1 MDPILLKTLAAVVLG
16 FAISAILGKFL
27 VPALRRWKAGQSI
40 KEDGPTWHMSKQ
52 GTPTMGGLMFIAAV
66 VVVVLVLNGPA
77 ILAGDLT
84 SVFVLLLAL
93 VFGLIGFVDDYAK
106 IKKKENT
113 GLTASQKFLLQLVAA
128 ILFIVLLRQFG
139 ILSPNLYVPFFGVEW
154 KLPWVVYMIFAA
166 LVITGTVNAVNITD
180 GLDGLSTSVTLPV
193 CAFFAASFG
202 YAYVHWDQPGSAGM
216 TVLAAA
222 LFGGL
227 VGFLIYNFYPAKVF
241 MGDTGSLFLG
251 GAVCGMAFALD
262 MPLIL
267 VLVGIIYIVET
278 MSDIIQVLYFKA
290 THGKRIFKMSP
301 IHHHFEMCGWSEV
314 KIDGVFSFIT
324 LIGVVLY
331 FKATHGKRIFR
342 MAPLHHHLEM
352 GGWKETK
359 VVFVFAGISLVFCI
373 LAFFGVMG
381 RYPVL

>member
-1 MDPILLKTLAAVVLG
+1 MDPILLKILVAAVVA
-16 FAISAILGKFL
+16 FVISAVIGKFL

-52 GTPTMGGLMFIAAV
+52 GTPTMGGLMFILATII
-66 VVVVLVLNGPA
+66 VVLVFNGPA
-77 ILAGDLT
+77 ILSGDWT
-84 SVFVLLLAL
+84 SVIVLVFAL
-93 VFGLIGFVDDYAK
+93 VFGAIGFLDDYAK

-113 GLTASQKFLLQLVAA
+113 GLTAGQKFLLQLAAA
-128 ILFIVLLRQFG
+128 ILFIVLLRKCG
-139 ILSPNLYVPFFGVEW
+139 ILSPNLYVPFFGVELH
-154 KLPWVVYMIFAA
+154 LPWVVYLIFAV

-180 GLDGLSTSVTLPV
+180 GLDGLSSSVTLPV
-193 CAFFAASFG
+193 CAFFAAAFG
-202 YAYVHWDQPGSAGM
+202 WAWVKWQQSGTAGM
-216 TVLAAA
+216 AVFAAA

-227 VGFLIYNFYPAKVF
+227 VGFLVYNHYPAKVF

-267 VLVGIIYIVET
+267 ILVGIIYIIET
-278 MSDIIQVLYFKA
+278 LSDIIQV
-290 THGKRIFKMSP
+290 T
-301 IHHHFEMCGWSEV
+301 
-314 KIDGVFSFIT
+314 
-324 LIGVVLY
+324 Y

-352 GGWKETK
+352 GGWNEKK
-359 VVFVFAGISLVFCI
+359 VVFVFASISLVFCI

-381 RYPVL
+381 RFPAL

>member
-1 MDPILLKTLAAVVLG
+1 MDPILLKILVAAVVA
-16 FAISAILGKFL
+16 FVISAVIGKFL

-52 GTPTMGGLMFIAAV
+52 GTPTMGGLMFILATII
-66 VVVVLVLNGPA
+66 VVLVFNGPA
-77 ILAGDLT
+77 ILSGDWT
-84 SVFVLLLAL
+84 SVIVLAFAL
-93 VFGLIGFVDDYAK
+93 VFGAIGFLDDYAK

-113 GLTASQKFLLQLVAA
+113 GLTAGQKFLLQLAAA
-128 ILFIVLLRQFG
+128 ILFIVLLRKCG
-139 ILSPNLYVPFFGVEW
+139 ILSPNLYVPFFGVELH
-154 KLPWVVYMIFAA
+154 LPWVVYLIFAV

-180 GLDGLSTSVTLPV
+180 GLDGLSSSVTLPV
-193 CAFFAASFG
+193 CAFFAAAFG
-202 YAYVHWDQPGSAGM
+202 WAWVKWQQSGTAGM
-216 TVLAAA
+216 AVFAAA

-227 VGFLIYNFYPAKVF
+227 VGFLLYNHYPAKVF

-267 VLVGIIYIVET
+267 ILVGIIYIIET
-278 MSDIIQVLYFKA
+278 LSDIIQV
-290 THGKRIFKMSP
+290 T
-301 IHHHFEMCGWSEV
+301 
-314 KIDGVFSFIT
+314 
-324 LIGVVLY
+324 Y

-352 GGWKETK
+352 GGWNEKK
-359 VVFVFAGISLVFCI
+359 VVFVFASISLVFCI

-381 RYPVL
+381 RFPAL